1 MSFYVGWTYRPTGLQ
16 GRGTELVDVDIN
28 KFNSY
33 TGSYSGYTGTY
44 SSYTQPPAADY
55 FYFEVYPKDVKEFD
69 ANTAKLNAERE
80 KKK

>member
-1 MSFYVGWTYRPTGLQ
+1 MSFYIGWIYRPTGHR
-16 GRGTELVDVDIN
+16 GRGTELVDVDIS

-33 TGSYSGYTGTY
+33 TGSYLGYTGTY
-44 SSYTQPPAADY
+44 SSYTQPPTDY

-69 ANTAKLNAERE
+69 ANTEEWNAERE